1 MKIKAFFGYVVAG
14 MIGAAAVVGLD
25 RVTEQEP
32 SQPEARSVDMPKAT
46 LASDREVVSSMRFP
60 TNFNEAAKT
69 ATPAVVK
76 IKSIQTTASAQQMD
90 NNPFSFLFGDMDEFF
105 GPQMGAGSGVII
117 SSDGYIVTNNHVVEN
132 GDEFEVILD
141 DKRTFKAEKVGT
153 DNRVDLAV
161 LKIEATGLPILD
173 YADSDEVEVGDWVLA
188 IGNPFEY
195 LTSTVTA
202 GIVSAKGRDIDILNT
217 NGKIESFIQTDAA
230 VNPGNSGGALVDLDG
245 NLVGINTAIATQ
257 TGTFSGYSFAIPVN
271 LMKKIAEDII
281 QYGSY
286 RRAMLGV
293 NIAPLDQPT
302 ADQLGVK
309 VSAGVLVD
317 GVRPGGAA
325 EQAGILPLDVIA
337 RVDDREV
344 NSIPELQELIGGKR
358 VNEIV
363 DLEIIRKGKRKE
375 LSVRLKEE

>member
-25 RVTEQEP
+25 RVTEHEP
-32 SQPEARSVDMPKAT
+32 PQPEALSVDMPKAT
-46 LASDREVVSSMRFP
+46 LTSDREVVSSMRFP
-60 TNFNEAAKT
+60 TSFNEAAKT

-76 IKSIQTTASAQQMD
+76 IKSIQTTASAQQRD

-302 ADQLGVK
+302 ADQLGVE

>member
-32 SQPEARSVDMPKAT
+32 PQPEALSVDMPKAT

-60 TNFNEAAKT
+60 TSFNEAAKT

-76 IKSIQTTASAQQMD
+76 IKSIQTTASAQQRD

-302 ADQLGVK
+302 ADQLGIE

-337 RVDDREV
+337 RVDDRKV